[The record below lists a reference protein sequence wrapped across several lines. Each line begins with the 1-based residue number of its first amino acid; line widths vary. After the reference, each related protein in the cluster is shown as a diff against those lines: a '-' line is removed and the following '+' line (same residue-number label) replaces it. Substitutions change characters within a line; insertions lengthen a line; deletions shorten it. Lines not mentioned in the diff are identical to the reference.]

1 MDSPRS
7 SLKRVISKVRETP
20 NAWVN
25 VESVTLAPRGI
36 VVALVLQKGRKG
48 RALARWTVACRGVR
62 ELKVS
67 DLTGGGIRLY
77 ASDHPAARQ
86 HAAAFVRL
94 SCPTAGR
101 AGVAWMALATAHRA
115 AVDDWIH
122 FDRYLPA
129 TLPQGN
135 TLVVRAPDFL
145 IRHYARA
152 LRRIGLLFKQ
162 RLAELKD
169 RHPAVI
175 AEVRGEG
182 LLIGLRTVVP
192 NAKLVDALRVEKMLA
207 PAAGDNV
214 VRLLPPLIAGDAE
227 IGEAMARLDRACIAI
242 ERELEQPQRQGAAR

>member
-152 LRRIGLLFKQ
+152 LRRIGLAVRPSPSKRRPSRRKRPQVLHLGSSFVVAEEFLVQ
-162 RLAELKD
+162 DQSAPRSRLS
-169 RHPAVI
+169 P
-175 AEVRGEG
+175 
-182 LLIGLRTVVP
+182 
-192 NAKLVDALRVEKMLA
+192 
-207 PAAGDNV
+207 
-214 VRLLPPLIAGDAE
+214 
-227 IGEAMARLDRACIAI
+227 
-242 ERELEQPQRQGAAR
+242 